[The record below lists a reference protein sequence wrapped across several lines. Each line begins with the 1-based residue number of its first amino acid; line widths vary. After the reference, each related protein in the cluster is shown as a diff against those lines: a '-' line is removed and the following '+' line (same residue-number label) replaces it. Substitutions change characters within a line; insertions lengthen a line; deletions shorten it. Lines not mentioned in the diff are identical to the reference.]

1 MPDLSAVDIRRLAL
15 ANLAKRASEGKP
27 LAEADWQRLREF
39 ERAEKPDQVG
49 DLVVEVGRQLAE
61 AKAAGVKPSPALLKF
76 GREAMLRDL
85 AAHVWPDV
93 PAAAKEL
100 GVSVQTVRNWCDEL
114 GIAASRT
121 AISKAEL
128 YRGLWLRD
136 RERAATAPA
145 PLGSE
150 ADQREQELRIA
161 ERQARI
167 DERTQR
173 LVAVANDAGR
183 AGVIAAVRDLRGAL
197 LAQLPSLLGDALA
210 KDEDRIAWEGVCRRT
225 ITSHLETVCADM
237 AQGAAPCPT
246 TPQPSSCDTPG
257 VP

>member
-1 MPDLSAVDIRRLAL
+1 MSATDITRLAL
-15 ANLAKRASEGKP
+15 VNLAKRASEGKT
-27 LAEADWQRLREF
+27 LTDADWQRLNEF
-39 ERAEKPDQVG
+39 QRGEKPDPLG
-49 DLVVEVGRQLAE
+49 DLTAEIGRQLAE
-61 AKAAGVKPSPALLKF
+61 AKAAGVKPSAALLKL

-114 GIAASRT
+114 GIAANRT

-136 RERAATAPA
+136 RERAAAAPA

-183 AGVIAAVRDLRGAL
+183 AGVIAAVRDLRTAL
-197 LAQLPSLLGDALA
+197 LSQLPSLLGDALA
-210 KDEDRIAWEGVCRRT
+210 KDQDRIAWEGVCRRT
-225 ITSHLETVCADM
+225 ITAHLETVCADL
-237 AQGAAPCPT
+237 AQGAATCPP
-246 TPQPSSCDTPG
+246 TPPPSSCDTPKE
-257 VP
+257 P

>member
-49 DLVVEVGRQLAE
+49 DLAAEVGRQLAE
-61 AKAAGVKPSPALLKF
+61 AKAAGGKLPAALVKL
-76 GREAMLRDL
+76 GREALLRDI

-100 GVSVQTVRNWCDEL
+100 GVSVQTVRNWCDEM
-114 GIAASRT
+114 GIAANRT

-136 RERAATAPA
+136 RERAAAAPA

-150 ADQREQELRIA
+150 ADQREQELRMI

-167 DERTQR
+167 DERTGR

-197 LAQLPSLLGDALA
+197 LTQLPSLLGDALA
-210 KDEDRIAWEGVCRRT
+210 KDQDRIAWEGICRRT
-225 ITSHLETVCADM
+225 ITSHLETICADI
-237 AQGAAPCPT
+237 AQGVPSCPPTAP
-246 TPQPSSCDTPG
+246 PSST
-257 VP
+257 